1 MDLEGHLVDELVAD
15 CLRNLHMKH
24 GDVKFLGSYPAASSN
39 GEAVRQ
45 EASEASLS
53 ADDWLADL
61 RTRIRD

>member
-24 GDVKFLGSYPAASSN
+24 GEVKFLGSYPAAGSN

-45 EASEASLS
+45 EASETSLS